1 MTQVSITVDDAH
13 LDAMSEVV
21 DALRARGLHVEQVL
35 DEVGV
40 ITGSV
45 SQDRHAALEAVDGV
59 VSVVPEQH
67 YRLPPPDSPI
77 Q

>member
-13 LDAMSEVV
+13 LDTMGQVV
-21 DALRARGLHVEQVL
+21 AALRARGLRVEQVL
-35 DEVGV
+35 DELGI

-45 SQDRHAALEAVDGV
+45 AQGRHAALEAVDGV
-59 VSVVPEQH
+59 AAVVQEQQ
-67 YRLPPPDSPI
+67 YRLPPPDSPV

>member
-59 VSVVPEQH
+59 VSVVPEQR
-67 YRLPPPDSPI
+67 YRLPPPDSPV

>member
-13 LDAMSEVV
+13 LDAMGQVA
-21 DALRARGLHVEQVL
+21 DALRARGLRVDRVL
-35 DEVGV
+35 DELGI

-45 SQDRHAALEAVDGV
+45 PQGQHDALRAVDGV
-59 VSVVPEQH
+59 ASVEQEQRF
-67 YRLPPPDSPI
+67 RLPPPDSPL